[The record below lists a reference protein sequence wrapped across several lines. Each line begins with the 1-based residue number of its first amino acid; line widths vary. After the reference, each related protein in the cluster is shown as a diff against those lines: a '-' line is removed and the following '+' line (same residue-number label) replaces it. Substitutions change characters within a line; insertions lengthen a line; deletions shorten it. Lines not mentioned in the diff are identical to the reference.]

1 MTRTGFPAAAEK
13 DGARRFCVSR
23 GVAVASRP
31 FEWRLGARTTVAAV
45 GRLPQQ
51 LEQAA
56 LPHGDRGQGARVL
69 CEEQFQFED
78 KYTAQKIPLPSV
90 SEPDANRFCLLK
102 NCAFLRDRSFRRSRL
117 GMNSELPNIVF
128 GPWISDGGFLLR
140 QVMGEVEER
149 VLRHGGRLGGRM
161 VLKASA
167 GVGAEREGARIGPDI
182 RLFRQ

>member
-1 MTRTGFPAAAEK
+1 MTRTGFPAAAEE

-31 FEWRLGARTTVAAV
+31 FEWRRGARTTVTAV
-45 GRLPQQ
+45 GRLPQP

-78 KYTAQKIPLPSV
+78 KYTAQKMPLPLV

-102 NCAFLRDRSFRRSRL
+102 NCAFGPSHCLRDRSFRRSRL
-117 GMNSELPNIVF
+117 GIPLSSRTSSLVHGFRTAAFFF
-128 GPWISDGGFLLR
+128 G
-140 QVMGEVEER
+140 M
-149 VLRHGGRLGGRM
+149 
-161 VLKASA
+161 
-167 GVGAEREGARIGPDI
+167 
-182 RLFRQ
+182 